1 MTDRE
6 TAKTPNVSQYVA
18 NLNTIPSP
26 TDAEHNQDVS
36 LDDDLALFTDTQFF
50 DFDMGQFTDV
60 TEPIEYD
67 LVQEQQARRQ
77 HAAAKTGLDQ
87 SFDYTNG
94 KLPDYSLFAL
104 FIILLLNYLEKS
116 LASHLVGTGTRLV
129 SLTSFQVK
137 LI

>member
-6 TAKTPNVSQYVA
+6 TTKTPTVSQYVA

-26 TDAEHNQDVS
+26 TDAEHNQDIS

-67 LVQEQQARRQ
+67 SVREQQARRQ
-77 HAAAKTGLDQ
+77 HAAAKTGIDQ
-87 SFDYTNG
+87 SFDYANG
-94 KLPDYSLFAL
+94 RLHNYNWSALSIISLLNDFKK
-104 FIILLLNYLEKS
+104 FII
-116 LASHLVGTGTRLV
+116 SHHVGTGTAL
-129 SLTSFQVK
+129 LF
-137 LI
+137 